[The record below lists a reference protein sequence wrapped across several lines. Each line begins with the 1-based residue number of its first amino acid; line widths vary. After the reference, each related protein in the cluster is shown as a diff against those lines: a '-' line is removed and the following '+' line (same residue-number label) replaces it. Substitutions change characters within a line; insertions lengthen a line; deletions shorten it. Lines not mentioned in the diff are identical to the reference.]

1 MELTTLLRCAVIF
14 LVLATT
20 FSANMADNLIARL
33 GIEQSYGYVL
43 GLGLAL
49 MFTLMLNERKA
60 FIIAAVVLLSLN
72 ANMPVEFSLNM
83 GLDRDYYAGFM
94 MALLLQPVMN
104 RAMQLN

>member
-1 MELTTLLRCAVIF
+1 MEFATLLRCAIIF

-43 GLGLAL
+43 GLAL
-49 MFTLMLNERKA
+49 MFSLMLTERNA

-72 ANMPVEFSLNM
+72 ANMPAEFSLNM
-83 GLDRDYYAGFM
+83 GLDRDFYAGIM
-94 MALLLQPVMN
+94 LALLLQPVMV
-104 RAMQLN
+104 RTMQLR

>member
-20 FSANMADNLIARL
+20 FSANMADNLIARF
-33 GIEQSYGYVL
+33 GIEQSYRYV
-43 GLGLAL
+43 LGLAL
-49 MFTLMLNERKA
+49 MFTLMLNERNA

-72 ANMPVEFSLNM
+72 ANMPVKFSLNM

-94 MALLLQPVMN
+94 MALLL
-104 RAMQLN
+104 

>member
-1 MELTTLLRCAVIF
+1 MCRYFFGLGHQD
-14 LVLATT
+14 

-33 GIEQSYGYVL
+33 GIEQSYGYV
-43 GLGLAL
+43 LGLAL

-94 MALLLQPVMN
+94 MALLL
-104 RAMQLN
+104 

>member
-1 MELTTLLRCAVIF
+1 MELTTLLKCAVIF

-33 GIEQSYGYVL
+33 GIEQSYGYV
-43 GLGLAL
+43 LGLAL

>member
-1 MELTTLLRCAVIF
+1 MDIATLLRFTVIF

-20 FSANMADNLIARL
+20 FSANMTDNLIARL

-43 GLGLAL
+43 GLAL
-49 MFTLMLNERKA
+49 MFSLMLTERNA

-83 GLDRDYYAGFM
+83 GLDRDYYAGVM
-94 MALLLQPVMN
+94 LALLFQPVMV
-104 RAMQLN
+104 RTMQLE